1 MYGMMPRMSLL
12 AVTVLGQDR
21 PGIVAETTAALADL
35 GNLEDS
41 TMTLLRGHF
50 AMVLLV
56 ETPASRTDV
65 ESALAGVASD
75 GRLTVDVRQVPPASP
90 APTSPT
96 SPYVL
101 SVHGADRPGIVSALT
116 AEVAASGGNVTDLTT
131 RLAGELYVLVAE
143 VQLPTGDGSP
153 DVGELA
159 GRISR
164 TAEQLGV
171 DASLRPLETDE
182 L

>member
-1 MYGMMPRMSLL
+1 MMPRMTLL
-12 AVTVLGQDR
+12 AVTVLGRDR
-21 PGIVAETTAALADL
+21 PGIVAETTAALVGL

-41 TMTLLRGHF
+41 TMTLLRGSF

-56 ETPASRTDV
+56 QTAATRPDV
-65 ESALAGVASD
+65 ESALAGLASD
-75 GRLTVDVRQVPPASP
+75 GRLTVDVREVPPPEPASSVP
-90 APTSPT
+90 AAA
-96 SPYVL
+96 YVL

-131 RLAGELYVLVAE
+131 RLAGDLYVLVAE
-143 VQLPTGDGSP
+143 VQLPTSS

-159 GRISR
+159 ERIAR
-164 TAEQLGV
+164 TAESLGV
-171 DASLRPLETDE
+171 EASLRPLETDE

>member
-1 MYGMMPRMSLL
+1 MTLL
-12 AVTVLGQDR
+12 AVTVLGRDR
-21 PGIVAETTAALADL
+21 PGIVAETTAALAGL

-56 ETPASRTDV
+56 ETQASRPVV
-65 ESALAGVASD
+65 EEALAGLASD
-75 GRLTVDVRQVPPASP
+75 GGLTVDVREVPPRAPSP
-90 APTSPT
+90 DVPSTPF
-96 SPYVL
+96 VL
-101 SVHGADRPGIVSALT
+101 SVHGADRPGIVSAIT
-116 AEVAASGGNVTDLTT
+116 AEVATVQGNVTDLTT

-143 VQLPTGDGSP
+143 VQLPEGA

-159 GRISR
+159 QRISR
-164 TAEQLGV
+164 TAESLGV